1 MKLLRYGPQGQ
12 EKPGL
17 IDAHGHIRDLSEVVP
32 DIAGAFLTAQW
43 LHHLHAL
50 DPESLPVVEGKPRL
64 GPCIG
69 SVSKVIGVG
78 LNYADHAAEAG
89 VEPPSIPTL
98 FMKAPSSICGPD
110 DDLIIPAGSESTDWE
125 VELALVI
132 GQKAS
137 HVAAARASDHV
148 AGYCV
153 ANDVTERAWISSSGQ
168 LLNGKCADTFT
179 PLGPWLVTT
188 DEIGDP
194 QDLDMT
200 LKLNGT
206 HRQRGNTRTMVFPIA
221 ELVSHISRYMTLL
234 PGDVILTGTP
244 PGTGMRSKPQRYL
257 QVGDHLELAISNLG
271 RQNHRVGA
279 GST

>member
-1 MKLLRYGPQGQ
+1 MKLLRHGPQGQ

-17 IDAHGHIRDLSEVVP
+17 LDARGRIRDLSDVVP
-32 DIAGAFLTAQW
+32 DIAGPFLNARW
-43 LHHLHAL
+43 VAHLRSL
-50 DPESLPVVEGKPRL
+50 DPETLPLVAGKPRL

-89 VEPPSIPTL
+89 VEPPLKPTL
-98 FMKAPSSICGPD
+98 FMKAPSSISGPD
-110 DDLIIPAGSESTDWE
+110 DDLVIPLGSDSTDWE

-132 GQKAS
+132 GEAVR
-137 HVAAARASDHV
+137 HVTAARALDHL

-153 ANDVTERAWISSSGQ
+153 ANDVTERAWVASSGQ
-168 LLNGKCADTFT
+168 LLNGKCADSFT
-179 PLGPWLVTT
+179 PLGPWLVTP
-188 DEIGDP
+188 DEIGTP
-194 QDLDMT
+194 QDLDLT

-206 HRQRGNTRTMVFPIA
+206 QRQSGNTRTMVFPVA
-221 ELVSHISRYMTLL
+221 ELVSHISRCMTLL

-257 QVGDHLELAISNLG
+257 QVGDDLDLEITGLG
-271 RQNHRVGA
+271 QQRHRVA
-279 GST
+279 AASV